1 MPVVGR
7 AVRWIGFSPMTR
19 QRRRRI
25 IRTRRTTA
33 GLVLAAAISFLAGMT
48 DATGLALTGDFVSF
62 MTGNTTRA
70 ALSLGDG
77 NLRHA
82 AVLLSAI
89 LVFVLGNAAGIVI
102 AHFSERRTF
111 VVLSCVSI
119 VLVAASLMTTE
130 SLAMPR
136 FYLVVISMGM
146 VNAAVEQIEG
156 LPIGLT
162 YVTGALS
169 RFGRGIGRWI
179 VGDRRLDWTIQIV
192 PWAGMFAGA
201 VAGTWLTRTAGSAAF
216 WLIAVFAM
224 MIAFAV
230 LLIPKRVQRRFGNS
244 QRSTPSPNRLSQ

>member
-1 MPVVGR
+1 
-7 AVRWIGFSPMTR
+7 MTR
-19 QRRRRI
+19 EKRRRI
-25 IRTRRTTA
+25 IHTRRTATGLTLA
-33 GLVLAAAISFLAGMT
+33 GAISFLAGMT

-82 AVLLSAI
+82 TILLLAI
-89 LVFVLGNAAGIVI
+89 VVFVLGNAAGIVLGYF
-102 AHFSERRTF
+102 ADRRTF

-119 VLVAASLMTTE
+119 VLATASLMAGE
-130 SLAMPR
+130 SLAIPR
-136 FYLVVISMGM
+136 FYLVVASMGM

-169 RFGRGIGRWI
+169 RFGRGLGRWI
-179 VGDRRLDWTIQIV
+179 VGDRRVDWTIQIV
-192 PWAGMFAGA
+192 PWVGMLAGA
-201 VAGTWLTRTAGSAAF
+201 IVGALLTQIAGAAAL

-224 MIAFAV
+224 LVALAT
-230 LLIPKRVQRRFGNS
+230 LLIPKRTQRRFNAAP
-244 QRSTPSPNRLSQ
+244 RSATRMK